1 MKIAYNSTLVKKKI
15 FSKNKVPYS
24 INIDEYYIFPFA
36 LWNLNEVCIDPS
48 RSVHST
54 DIAHVCVYVI
64 VATERPWSVRP
75 NPLSLGLPM
84 WSEIILKC
92 ILSSLWHNYVKCK
105 NSIWSKHWVQHW
117 KAERISLTQI
127 VYVVS
132 RLLSNTSS
140 KRNLALRL
148 LYSWYSSAM
157 GIRSSFCA
165 VLHYFGGEGKKK
177 KKQIPHET
185 DDSVRLHYHLTLEL
199 PYWSS
204 FVHQWIAD

>member
-1 MKIAYNSTLVKKKI
+1 MKIAYDSTLAKKKI
-15 FSKNKVPYS
+15 SKNKVPYS
-24 INIDEYYIFPFA
+24 INIDEYSIFPFA

-54 DIAHVCVYVI
+54 EIAHVCVYVM
-64 VATERPWSVRP
+64 VATERPWSVWP
-75 NPLSLGLPM
+75 NPWSLGLPM
-84 WSEIILKC
+84 WSEMVLKC
-92 ILSSLWHNYVKCK
+92 ILASLWHNYIKCR

-132 RLLSNTSS
+132 CLLSNTSS

-157 GIRSSFCA
+157 GIRSSFWA
-165 VLHYFGGEGKKK
+165 VLH
-177 KKQIPHET
+177 
-185 DDSVRLHYHLTLEL
+185 
-199 PYWSS
+199 
-204 FVHQWIAD
+204 

>member
-1 MKIAYNSTLVKKKI
+1 
-15 FSKNKVPYS
+15 
-24 INIDEYYIFPFA
+24 
-36 LWNLNEVCIDPS
+36 
-48 RSVHST
+48 
-54 DIAHVCVYVI
+54 
-64 VATERPWSVRP
+64 
-75 NPLSLGLPM
+75 M

-92 ILSSLWHNYVKCK
+92 ILASLWHNYVKCK
-105 NSIWSKHWVQHW
+105 NAIWSKHWVHYW

-132 RLLSNTSS
+132 CLLSNTSS
-140 KRNLALRL
+140 KRILALRL

-177 KKQIPHET
+177 NKKKNRYRMKRMTLWDYTPIKT
-185 DDSVRLHYHLTLEL
+185 HLTLEL

-204 FVHQWIAD
+204 FVHQWIADKWKCILFKKKKKNSYIVYRNIVCFSSWWYYFVCHWLDVRYANSAELFWSLFSCFLPVHVHKEKSNKKYH